1 MAWPTIVTVELM
13 GSDLNWGIFLVVE
26 STGLTNEIKGV
37 CEGEESKMKL
47 KSYFFQ
53 CFIFLEGLGDGGHQ

>member
-26 STGLTNEIKGV
+26 STGLTNGIKV
-37 CEGEESKMKL
+37 ACEGEESKMKL
-47 KSYFFQ
+47 KSYFFH